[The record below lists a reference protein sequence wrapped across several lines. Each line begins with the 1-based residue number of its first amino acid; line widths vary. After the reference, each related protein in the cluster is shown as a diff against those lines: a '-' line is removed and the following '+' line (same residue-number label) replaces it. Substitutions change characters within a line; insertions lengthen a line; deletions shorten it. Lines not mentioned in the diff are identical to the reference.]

1 MNLSELREVIRTKT
15 GYPERGTSGTTRIN
29 NAINYSLRHMWAE
42 MPEALLKE
50 ELRIPLVQPKETG
63 TLSIVSDD
71 VTSFLVTG
79 HNGTLTDDGTLD
91 GLWLEVKKGSS
102 YVIRRVQDVRIVGS
116 GAGATVH
123 ISTDKA
129 WLNNTD
135 TGLTYRIY
143 AYEYP
148 YPADVQKIRNI
159 IINPETNPREML
171 ETLFPEEM
179 GRWKIGFGWRSTGRP
194 QKYSRGD
201 YFVLEPPHYTPQVDL
216 SAGQA
221 GFKWGYDSSGTEQTD
236 YGVGGTF
243 SYKVIHVW
251 GRQDIQTFRGHK
263 QARYM
268 SASSPASDKVST
280 NWGGPAI
287 SISTPDIDYTY
298 MNTRDS
304 ADVSIKS
311 SGYEKWIFRARHEI
325 DTTTLTTAG
334 NKTFGG
340 SNHPNVEKD
349 EIYYLWRI
357 IDGSTVTVYDRG
369 DFDPVDRRT
378 TIKDFHGHFHL
389 RFDKIPDAAYNI
401 LMSVVRRP
409 HVLLYDTDAPNLP
422 PECFEALTELAASYL
437 LGDRDGDLNRKT
449 AYYASYLNELARLKR
464 TYSFSGHDNT
474 SFGDGLGTSPRFGVA
489 DYPVEEGT

>member
-42 MPEALLKE
+42 MPEVLLKE

-63 TLSIVSDD
+63 TLSIVTDD

-102 YVIRRVQDVRIVGS
+102 YIVRRVQDVTVVGS

-123 ISTDKA
+123 ITIDKA
-129 WLNNTD
+129 WLNSTD

-159 IINPETNPREML
+159 IINPETNPSEML
-171 ETLFPEEM
+171 ETMFPEEM
-179 GRWKIGFGWRSTGRP
+179 GRWKVGFGWRSTGRP

-201 YFVLEPPHYTPQVDL
+201 YFVLEPPHYTPSVAHTTSQKG
-216 SAGQA
+216 GQ
-221 GFKWGYDSSGTEQTD
+221 WGYDTLGAEQPD
-236 YGVGGTF
+236 YGVAGTF
-243 SYKVIHVW
+243 SYKIVHVW
-251 GRQDIQTFRGHK
+251 GRQNIQTFRGHK

-268 SASSPASDKVST
+268 SASSPASTQIST
-280 NWGGPAI
+280 TWGGPAI
-287 SISTPDIDYTY
+287 LISTPDIDYTY
-298 MNTRDS
+298 MNTKDS

-325 DTTTLTTAG
+325 NTDVPAIDG
-334 NKTFGG
+334 VG
-340 SNHPNVEKD
+340 SNHNYVEVD
-349 EIYYLWRI
+349 EIYYLWKI
-357 IDGSTVTVYDRG
+357 IDGSEVIAEDRG
-369 DFDPVDRRT
+369 DLDPVDRRT

-389 RFDKIPDAAYNI
+389 RFDRIPDSAYNI

-409 HVLLYDTDAPNLP
+409 HVLLYDTDDPNLP

-464 TYSFSGHDNT
+464 VYSFSGHDNT

-489 DYPVEEGT
+489 DYPVEEST